1 MPAFYVKGTNRKV
14 RTSATMHYTHALM
27 TGPDGKVLSCHTS
40 RALAEKAA
48 ARIGGCYLPQF
59 AEEVLS
65 TKLFWMLEI
74 SPNGALKAMRK
85 YDYRTYG
92 KMLERPIKARRYFQ
106 NEPYYGFDAT
116 EEELAEAAERVAK
129 KQAILANR
137 VIVELEERIR

>member
-1 MPAFYVKGTNRKV
+1 MPAFYIKGTNRKV
-14 RTSATMHYTHALM
+14 RTSATMHYTHALL
-27 TGPDGKVLSCHTS
+27 TNPDGKVLSCHTS
-40 RALAEKAA
+40 RALAEKAST
-48 ARIGGCYLPQF
+48 RIDGWLLPQF

-65 TKLFWMLEI
+65 TKLFWTIAE
-74 SPNGALKAMRK
+74 SPNGALKSMRK
-85 YDYRTYG
+85 SDYRAYG
-92 KMLERPIKARRYFQ
+92 KMLERPIRAHKYFQ